1 MEEMRDISR
10 REELPGAATWREWM
24 GLGALTLAV
33 FMLATDMTVLF
44 LAMPS
49 IAADLT
55 PGATQML
62 WMIHI
67 GELLAVG
74 FALTMG
80 RLGDSIG
87 RRRLLVIGISV
98 YGLASLM
105 AAFSTEAWM
114 LIATRAL
121 LGVATATVMPST
133 MSLLRNMF
141 FDPKQFSVAIAI
153 NLSAFS
159 AGMALGPPMGGLLL
173 DHFWWGAV
181 FLINVPV
188 AIGLLAVSPL
198 LPEYRNKDSK
208 RMDFVS
214 VLLSS
219 FALVALI
226 FGLQEMAN
234 DGFNL
239 FYGGSVVTGI
249 AVGFLFIK
257 RQMSTEDPLLDLHMF
272 RIPVFRFS
280 LIAVTVVL
288 LVTTGADMLF
298 AQHLQAVVGLTSTE
312 AGLLL
317 IIPAILSMAGTLIA
331 PALTRWMRPAYAM
344 GYGLLTAV
352 GGALLIMLTVQD
364 TGAIILIIGVSLIG
378 FGVGPAMTIAS
389 EQIISSVPQERAG
402 TASAMSDVS
411 SGLGSVLS
419 IAFIGSLGMLV
430 YRWSLMGSIPAG
442 VPPEIAHSAMENV
455 GTAVAVSDRFP
466 EMLPVIQSS
475 FTVALQ
481 AIYGIAAIGLFV
493 LMIIIVWKL
502 RYVRQDDKASS
513 KQETSF

>member
-1 MEEMRDISR
+1 MSSKDEVPR
-10 REELPGAATWREWM
+10 ATWQEWM

-33 FMLATDMTVLF
+33 FMLATDISILF

-49 IAADLT
+49 IAADLA
-55 PGATQML
+55 PSSTQML
-62 WMIHI
+62 WIIHI

-80 RLGDSIG
+80 RLGDKIG

-98 YGLASLM
+98 YGLASFI

-141 FDPKQFSVAIAI
+141 FDRKQFSVAIAI

-173 DHFWWGAV
+173 DYFWWGAV
-181 FLINVPV
+181 FLVNVPV
-188 AIGLLAVSPL
+188 AIGLLAASRL

-208 RMDFVS
+208 PMDFIS

-219 FALVALI
+219 LALVTLI

-234 DGFNL
+234 DGFNML
-239 FYGGSVVTGI
+239 YGGSVVIGI
-249 AVGFLFIK
+249 AVGVLFIK
-257 RQMSTEDPLLDLHMF
+257 RQMNTEDPLLDLHMF
-272 RIPVFRFS
+272 RIPVFSFS

-298 AQHLQAVVGLTSTE
+298 AQHLQAVVGLTPTE

-317 IIPAILSMAGTLIA
+317 IIPALLSMAGTLIS
-331 PALTRWMRPAYAM
+331 PVLTRWMRPAYAM
-344 GYGLLTAV
+344 VSGLLTAA
-352 GGALLIMLTVQD
+352 GGALLIMLTVHD
-364 TGAIILIIGVSLIG
+364 AGAIILIIGVSLLG
-378 FGVGPAMTIAS
+378 FGGGPTMTIAS

-411 SGLGSVLS
+411 TGLGSVLS

-430 YRWSLMGSIPAG
+430 YRGVLASSLPSE
-442 VPPEIAHSAMENV
+442 VPSEIANSSMESV
-455 GTAVAVSDRFP
+455 GAAVAAAEGFP
-466 EMLPVIQSS
+466 QMLQAVQSS

-481 AIYGIAAIGLFV
+481 AVFGIAAIGLFV
-493 LMIIIVWKL
+493 LMIFIVWKL
-502 RYVRQDDKASS
+502 RHVRQEDKASNE
-513 KQETSF
+513 QETSF